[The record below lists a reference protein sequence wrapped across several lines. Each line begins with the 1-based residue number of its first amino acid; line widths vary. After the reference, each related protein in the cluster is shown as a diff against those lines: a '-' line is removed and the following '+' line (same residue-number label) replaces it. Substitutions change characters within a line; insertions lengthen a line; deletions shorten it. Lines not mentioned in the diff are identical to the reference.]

1 MCTSTYYH
9 RISCGGFARPSL
21 LVGFCACR
29 FWYSPVIHHTCDL
42 IATPT
47 ATRFQGASDGPKI
60 FETKLFGQAM
70 PRNMEQERHEA
81 FDKVEKNDD
90 DDISVFSP
98 LFKLITLLS
107 SITSFLDM
115 ILLPRFSARCKK
127 FFWYYECFLMQVCR
141 GW

>member
-1 MCTSTYYH
+1 
-9 RISCGGFARPSL
+9 
-21 LVGFCACR
+21 
-29 FWYSPVIHHTCDL
+29 
-42 IATPT
+42 
-47 ATRFQGASDGPKI
+47 
-60 FETKLFGQAM
+60 M

-115 ILLPRFSARCKK
+115 ILLPRFSARCNK